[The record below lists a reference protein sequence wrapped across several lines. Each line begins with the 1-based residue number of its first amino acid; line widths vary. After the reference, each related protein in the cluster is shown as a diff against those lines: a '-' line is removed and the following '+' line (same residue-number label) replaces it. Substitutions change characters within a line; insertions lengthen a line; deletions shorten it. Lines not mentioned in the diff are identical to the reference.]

1 MEEEEHNHAA
11 FKAIY
16 YTLKIIP
23 CAINFI
29 EETANEQFFKGHDE
43 LEWNEIRFI
52 EPNNVSNE
60 WTCFS

>member
-1 MEEEEHNHAA
+1 
-11 FKAIY
+11 
-16 YTLKIIP
+16 LQIIP

-60 WTCFS
+60 WTYFS